1 MKKLFLSLLVC
12 LSFTFIS
19 AKPPIE
25 ISGQIKDNL
34 TKKGLEFCSVAA
46 YNTKDSLIAG
56 SVTDNNGYFS
66 IFLDNGVYYF
76 TFSYV
81 GYKADTTQAMYV
93 SEKKFIGVFKL
104 SQNEKLLKEFTVK
117 SNAYDNQLDK
127 DVQIVTD
134 KMKAGATN
142 TKEVLDKMNGV
153 DYDRYNNSIKV
164 DNDTKV
170 MILVDGLEKDQEYIK
185 NLSPDRLKKI
195 EVIRDPGGRYALEGY
210 SAVINIIL
218 KKDYQGTEFL
228 LDQRLMLDPDAKNKK
243 YIFIQNGTSGT
254 LNYVYNKVNLYG
266 KYSNNYNNFNLQST
280 DKQEYS
286 NGLIID
292 KYSADGKTPNTTINE
307 LSNEYT
313 LGADYYLNPKHTVS
327 FESNITTQPS
337 HQNITDE
344 KYKVDYI
351 QNGNLIG
358 NFIAETKNKSKSLS
372 SYNTLFY
379 VGNFDDKNSLN
390 SNFTFSTY
398 NDNYINTYKEDSL
411 FKRIETG
418 TNNKNSTAF
427 YLDFTHTFNS
437 KSNLQVGYGNT
448 WQQMNNNYT
457 VESVESS
464 FTYSEMRNKLF
475 AYYSW
480 QNNKKFGVK
489 IGCAGETSSPN
500 SDGQKHSYIIAQPYA
515 DVKYKASKI
524 IDLKLKY
531 RSASNYPNIS
541 QTNPFTYVLDQYSV
555 RTGNPN
561 LHPEVTQ
568 KISLETNIMGGL
580 MSIEPYYNFSENY
593 ITEIGNLRSDSIF
606 EYGYSN
612 IGKYKN
618 YGVQANLTIP
628 FSKSLILQ
636 SNFDF
641 SKSSIAYQGM
651 TNNVNNWT
659 MSNQL
664 IYVRE
669 KSGLVVGFQYQ
680 KGLAKYITAQGYNK
694 GNNDY
699 WITFVQQPFFKKKLS
714 LTLVY
719 FTPITWGVDFM
730 QGNYIHTGNY
740 TETKQYD
747 ISFLKNIFLVELSYR
762 FNKGKSVIKT
772 EKNIEHKSEKS
783 NKGVL

>member
-1 MKKLFLSLLVC
+1 MKKLFLSLIIC
-12 LSFTFIS
+12 LSFSFIS

-25 ISGQIKDNL
+25 ISGQVKDNL
-34 TKKGLEFCSVAA
+34 TKKGLEFCSIAA
-46 YNTKDSLIAG
+46 YNSKDSLITG
-56 SVTDNNGYFS
+56 SVTNDNGFFS
-66 IFLDNGVYYF
+66 IFLESGVYYF
-76 TFSYV
+76 TFSYI
-81 GYKADTTQAMYV
+81 GYKTDTTEAMYV
-93 SEKKFIGVFKL
+93 TEKKFIGVFKL
-104 SQNEKLLKEFTVK
+104 SQDEKLLKEFAVK

-127 DVQIVTD
+127 DVQIVTE
-134 KMKAGATN
+134 KLKSGTTN

-170 MILVDGLEKDQEYIK
+170 MILVDGLEKDQEYVK

-218 KKDYQGTEFL
+218 KKDYQGTEFY
-228 LDQRLMLDPDAKNKK
+228 LDQRVMLDPDAQNKK
-243 YIFIQNGTSGT
+243 HIFIQNGTSGT

-266 KYSNNYNNFNLQST
+266 KYSNNYNNFNMPST

-286 NGLIID
+286 GGLIID
-292 KYSADGKTPNTTINE
+292 KKPADETLNTTVNE
-307 LSNEYT
+307 LYNEYT
-313 LGADYYLNPKHTVS
+313 FGADYYLNPKHTIS
-327 FESNITTQPS
+327 FESNVTTQPS
-337 HQNITDE
+337 HQNIAEE
-344 KYKVDYI
+344 KYNVEYLF
-351 QNGNLIG
+351 NGNLIDK
-358 NFIAETKNKSKSLS
+358 FTTESKNKSKSTS

-379 VGNFDDKNSLN
+379 VGNFDDKNSIN
-390 SNFTFSTY
+390 SNFTFSNY
-398 NDNYINTYKEDSL
+398 SSDYINTYKEDSV

-418 TNNKNSTAF
+418 TNKKNSTAF

-437 KSNLQVGYGNT
+437 KSNLQLGYGNT
-448 WQQMNNNYT
+448 WQQLNNNYT
-457 VESVESS
+457 VESVVSNFE
-464 FTYSEMRNKLF
+464 YSDIRNKLF

-480 QNNKKFGVK
+480 QNGKKLGIK

-500 SDGQKHSYIIAQPYA
+500 SDGQKHSYLIAQPYA

-524 IDLKLKY
+524 IDFKMKY

-541 QTNPFTYVLDQYSV
+541 QTNPFTYVLDQYSI

-561 LHPEVTQ
+561 LRPEVTH
-568 KISLETNIMGGL
+568 KVSLETNILQGL
-580 MSIEPYYNFSENY
+580 MSIEPYYNFSGNY
-593 ITEIGNLRSDSIF
+593 ITEIGTLRTDSIF
-606 EYGYSN
+606 EYSYSN

-628 FSKSLILQ
+628 FGKSLFLQ
-636 SNFDF
+636 SNFDL
-641 SKSSIAYQGM
+641 SKSSIEFESI
-651 TNNVNNWT
+651 TNNVNNFT
-659 MSNQL
+659 LSNQL

-680 KGLAKYITAQGYNK
+680 KGLTKYITAQGYNK

-740 TETKQYD
+740 TETRNYD
-747 ISFLKNIFLVELSYR
+747 ISFLKNIFLVELTYR

-772 EKNIEHKSEKS
+772 EKNIERKSEKS